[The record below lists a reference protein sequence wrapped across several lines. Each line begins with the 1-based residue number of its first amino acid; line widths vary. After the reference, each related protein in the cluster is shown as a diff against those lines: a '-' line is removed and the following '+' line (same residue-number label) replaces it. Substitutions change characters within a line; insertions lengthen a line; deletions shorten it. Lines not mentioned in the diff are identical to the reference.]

1 MENKIIF
8 REMLTE
14 IKNEADAAGGIITR
28 EKIKEILKNL
38 PLEEEHFQLI
48 YDYLAEQNIHV
59 LESEVDA
66 QELPEGKNNSLSLY
80 VEELMRMEQEVTE
93 DENELFHQVMREEE
107 GAKARLIEWYLPMI
121 CDMAN
126 EYEGEEIPLEDLIQ
140 EGNLG
145 LLTAMET
152 LGEYDSPAACRAH
165 ILNSINEA
173 MENAIRS
180 GQENRK
186 MGDGIVSRVNHL
198 NEAVKNLE
206 RDLEHKVSA
215 EELSAYLE
223 MPLEEIRD
231 ILRMSGDQIEVE
243 GENSR

>member
-1 MENKIIF
+1 M
-8 REMLTE
+8 
-14 IKNEADAAGGIITR
+14 
-28 EKIKEILKNL
+28 
-38 PLEEEHFQLI
+38 
-48 YDYLAEQNIHV
+48 
-59 LESEVDA
+59 LESEEDA
-66 QELPEGKNNSLSLY
+66 QELPEGKSNSLSLY
-80 VEELMRMEQEVTE
+80 VEELMRIEQEVSE

-126 EYEGEEIPLEDLIQ
+126 EYEGEEIPVEDLIQ